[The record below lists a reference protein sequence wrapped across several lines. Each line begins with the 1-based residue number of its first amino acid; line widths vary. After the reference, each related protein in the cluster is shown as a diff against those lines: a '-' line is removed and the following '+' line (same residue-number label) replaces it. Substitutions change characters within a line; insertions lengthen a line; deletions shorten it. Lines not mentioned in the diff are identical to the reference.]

1 MTSIG
6 TVTLDQD
13 MIWENEFDFSPV
25 RGYSEP
31 TLGGGVVYQEYVQS
45 EKGRLI
51 VLTSSETIGFQK
63 RSTVEALRTL
73 AAEVYTTYTLTIQTG
88 ATTVTKTVRFCHEAG
103 DGGAVNFQPFVH
115 RGGIHGSDIY
125 YKGKISLMVV

>member
-13 MIWENEFDFSPV
+13 MIWENEFAFSPV

-51 VLTSSETIGFQK
+51 ILTSSETIGFQK
-63 RSTVEALRTL
+63 RSTVEALRAL
-73 AAEVYTTYTLTIQTG
+73 AAELYTSYTLTIQTG
-88 ATTVTKTVRFCHEAG
+88 ETTVTKTVRFCHEAG
-103 DGGAVNFQPFVH
+103 DGAVNFRPYVD
-115 RGGIHGSDIY
+115 RGGIHGSGIY
-125 YKGKISLMVV
+125 YKGTINLMVV